1 MAAVESI
8 RAGVWL
14 EAGAWLWVE
23 AGSRPGGRLTFF
35 ASPRKVSKR
44 RRARCQRP
52 IEQRRATCAAQI
64 AGESM
69 QTRCAQTGMLSDPRN
84 IALLGAGST
93 GLGKTKTGV
102 SVVRSAGAKV
112 VRQKDRGVKAK
123 AKAKVATSTGTGT
136 GTEVGAS
143 PGSTRQEP

>member
-1 MAAVESI
+1 MAAVVDSI
-8 RAGVWL
+8 RAGAWL

-23 AGSRPGGRLTFF
+23 TGSRPGGRLTFL

-44 RRARCQRP
+44 RRARRQRP
-52 IEQRRATCAAQI
+52 IAQRRATCAAHI

-84 IALLGAGST
+84 IAGIGAGST
-93 GLGKTKTGV
+93 GVGKTKTGV
-102 SVVRSAGAKV
+102 RLGRGAGAKV
-112 VRQKDRGVKAK
+112 VRHKDRGAKAKAK
-123 AKAKVATSTGTGT
+123 AKAKVATST

-143 PGSTRQEP
+143 PGSTRQES